1 MIALLQ
7 RVINAKVE
15 VDGNVIAKIDKG
27 ILVFLGIEKTD
38 TLKNV
43 NKIISKIIKYRIFP
57 DSNDKMNLSLL
68 DCKLELLLVPQF
80 TLTADTKKG
89 NRPSFTNAMH
99 PDESIVLFN
108 EALNVAKN
116 HGINVQSGKFK
127 SDMKIHLINDGP
139 VTFIL

>member
-89 NRPSFTNAMH
+89 NRPSFTNATH

-116 HGINVQSGKFK
+116 HGINVQSGKFQ

>member
-116 HGINVQSGKFK
+116 HGINVQSGKFQ